1 VLVGER
7 LATAPG
13 ALSAVLRLVTDT
25 GARLAWVPRRAGER
39 GALEAGALPNLLPG
53 GRPVADD
60 AARVEVERVW
70 DAHIPATPGRDLAG
84 MLAAAGPNSALLVG
98 GVQLADLPDPAAAEQ
113 ALRRAG
119 FVVSMELRRS
129 AVTELADVVFPVAA
143 AAEKAGRY
151 LTWEGR
157 RRPFDQTLT
166 GTGQLSDGRVLHALA
181 DELEVDL
188 GLPSIQSARAEL
200 DQFGVATVRLAA
212 PELPVPRSAA
222 SSELLLASWT
232 ELIDAGV
239 LSDGEPNLAGT
250 AKPLRVAMAKQT
262 AADLGV
268 ADGERVTVR
277 VAGEAPGSLSAPV
290 EISEDAVPGMVW
302 LPGNHRD
309 GSVRAVLGALPG
321 APVIVSREG
330 ATTGGPA

>member
-1 VLVGER
+1 
-7 LATAPG
+7 
-13 ALSAVLRLVTDT
+13 
-25 GARLAWVPRRAGER
+25 
-39 GALEAGALPNLLPG
+39 LPG

-70 DAHIPATPGRDLAG
+70 DAHVPTTPGRDLAG
-84 MLAAAGPNSALLVG
+84 ILAAAGPDSALVVG
-98 GVQLADLPDPAAAEQ
+98 GVQLADLPDQVAAEQ

-119 FVVSMELRRS
+119 FVVSLELRRS

-188 GLPSIQSARAEL
+188 GLPSIPAARAEL

-222 SSELLLASWT
+222 SSELVLASWS

-262 AADLGV
+262 AADLAV
-268 ADGERVTVR
+268 ADGEQ
-277 VAGEAPGSLSAPV
+277 
-290 EISEDAVPGMVW
+290 
-302 LPGNHRD
+302 
-309 GSVRAVLGALPG
+309 
-321 APVIVSREG
+321 
-330 ATTGGPA
+330 